1 MVVIGKL
8 TLIVGNIPYKRSVLR
23 YMPCDINGAFYIPIV
38 ALVANIFFEQ
48 ALPHS

>member
-23 YMPCDINGAFYIPIV
+23 YMPCDINGAFYISFAVSLFSGI
-38 ALVANIFFEQ
+38 
-48 ALPHS
+48 